1 MAYFHDSKEAVVAVE
16 EGASPWESCSWEL
29 SEVFDGEELEGVG
42 VVPSSCDLEGVGLE
56 EV

>member
-1 MAYFHDSKEAVVAVE
+1 VACFHDSKEVVVAVE
-16 EGASPWESCSWEL
+16 EGAFPWESCSWEL
-29 SEVFDGEELEGVG
+29 SEVSDGVEEVG